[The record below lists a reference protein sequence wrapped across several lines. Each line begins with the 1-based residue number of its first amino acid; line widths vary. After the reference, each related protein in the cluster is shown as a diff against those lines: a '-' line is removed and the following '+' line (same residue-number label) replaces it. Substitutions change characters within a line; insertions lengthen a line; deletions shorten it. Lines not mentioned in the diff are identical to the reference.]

1 MNSRSSVVRAPRHS
15 DTWRGDRYRSAPA
28 GSVMADR
35 TLAYL
40 RAALN
45 WYEARTDDWRSPVV
59 RGMVRTGARERTRVL
74 DDAEL
79 RKLFA
84 QAQA

>member
-1 MNSRSSVVRAPRHS
+1 
-15 DTWRGDRYRSAPA
+15 
-28 GSVMADR
+28 MADR